1 MNAKSIKKMSESGCI
16 ETLNEILDGLKEAA
30 NNFEEDSARYL
41 LTELVEKVLNPLDGE
56 DFFGT
61 EGWEHYFGMED

>member
-1 MNAKSIKKMSESGCI
+1 MTNKSINKMSEDGCV
-16 ETLNEILDGLKEAA
+16 ETLKEICDGLKLCAE
-30 NNFEEDSARYL
+30 NFEEDSARYL